1 MIACPTKE
9 PEVALALLDAQMRS
23 LHQEVTQLQQHMQD
37 VKKKHAQEL
46 RHVRDVLLSVERW
59 ALHVVHESQCVAA
72 LNGAFGAK
80 VDALLAAVQRLQSDN
95 DVTHDAVF
103 DLATVVAAEKEANEA
118 ARSLHVDKTVAKT
131 RAYTRTS
138 VCMHVVLALVVTA
151 RLASWFQ

>member
-118 ARSLHVDKTVAKT
+118 ARLRIANKT
-131 RAYTRTS
+131 RWTRRS
-138 VCMHVVLALVVTA
+138 MFMHVMVAFIVSARVV
-151 RLASWFQ
+151 SWFQ